1 MLGDKEAEY
10 AFVVGCRRSDFADCP
25 GFRADVDVGSDVGD
39 GALYVVV
46 TRAEDEIGAFERE
59 IARDGIGGIDA
70 QCVEG
75 NRDATRSIG
84 DEFDVVV
91 SVIEIDVISP
101 ISIGDD
107 FDRAR
112 AFGFERGERDGHAA
126 ERRRVVFGV
135 DDATDGSLWR
145 DVDILECF

>member
-46 TRAEDEIGAFERE
+46 TGAEDEIGAFERE

-75 NRDATRSIG
+75 NSIIRQTAALPITAT
-84 DEFDVVV
+84 
-91 SVIEIDVISP
+91 SP
-101 ISIGDD
+101 IP
-107 FDRAR
+107 FTFHTKTNTFWQAR
-112 AFGFERGERDGHAA
+112 ASSS
-126 ERRRVVFGV
+126 
-135 DDATDGSLWR
+135 T
-145 DVDILECF
+145 I